1 MIIKSFL
8 MLLILILPASNY
20 SQESTINNNYNFKLS
35 DIKYEKLVSLGVED
49 SEVNSNLSNIFLNQS
64 YDSIKEFLSSLPV
77 TSSNHLVQRLIYKI
91 LISQYNLGDD
101 QLTDEEDQTLFEIK
115 ISKLFDTARFVEIDK
130 IYSKTPPEY
139 ENDRINLK
147 KIEAFFLRNEYRNGC
162 EFLQKRD
169 SKKSHIFGKFN
180 IICNIINEDFER
192 ARFNISLLKEKN
204 IPGDNIFIDLCY
216 NIMGDLNISK
226 SKLKS
231 ENLEQISTLNP
242 ILLSSLQIAEISP
255 NFEHIKNATSSTLTF
270 ILSSPSSTSEIK
282 LYTAEK
288 LIVQKRIKDEML
300 AEIYQLTSFEQ
311 EEINNALK
319 EYKTQSPVRARSLL
333 YQAIINEDNR
343 DLKFQLIKALLKQS
357 KTDKLF
363 ASISYLV
370 KDSISYENLKNLSF
384 EDKNLILDIFISV
397 NEYEKMEEFLTL
409 HCFENGELNKKF
421 LLKVVSLNLI
431 KHIEKGVYFDVTELK
446 NLFDE
451 FLLNQKD
458 LIQIKNIILISSLII
473 DLDEVLINK
482 ITKINRISRPE
493 EIEINASNIVANLNF
508 LEKKKYFNNLYA
520 IFGILENKNIDELNS
535 VQLYLI
541 LKIFKDLEFE
551 EEFKILAKK
560 LLL

>member
-333 YQAIINEDNR
+333 YQAIINEDDR

>member
-8 MLLILILPASNY
+8 MLLILIIPGSNY
-20 SQESTINNNYNFKLS
+20 AQESKINNNYNFKIS
-35 DIKYEKLVSLGVED
+35 DIRYEKLVSLGVED

-64 YDSIKEFLSSLPV
+64 FDSIKEFLSSLPV
-77 TSSNHLVQRLIYKI
+77 TSSNYLVQRLIYKI

-101 QLTDEEDQTLFEIK
+101 ELTDEEDQTLFEIK

-139 ENDRINLK
+139 ENDKINLK

-180 IICNIINEDFER
+180 IICNIINQDFER

-204 IPGDNIFIDLCY
+204 IPGDNIFIELCY
-216 NIMGDLNISK
+216 SIMGDLNISK

-255 NFEHIKNATSSTLTF
+255 NFEHIKNATSSALTF
-270 ILSSPSSTSEIK
+270 ILSSPSSSSEIK

-333 YQAIINEDNR
+333 YQAIINEDDR
-343 DLKFQLIKALLKQS
+343 DLKFQLIKALLKHS

-363 ASISYLV
+363 ASIAYLV

-397 NEYEKMEEFLTL
+397 NEYEKMDEFLTL
-409 HCFENGELNKKF
+409 HCFENGELNKRF

-431 KHIEKGVYFDVTELK
+431 KHIEKGVYFDVAELH

-458 LIQIKNIILISSLII
+458 FIQIKNIILISSLII

-482 ITKINRISRPE
+482 ITRINRISRTE
-493 EIEINASNIVANLNF
+493 EIEINATNIVANLNF
-508 LEKKKYFNNLYA
+508 LEKKKYFNILYA
-520 IFGILENKNIDELNS
+520 IFGILENKNIDELNF
-535 VQLYLI
+535 VQLYFI

-560 LLL
+560 LLI